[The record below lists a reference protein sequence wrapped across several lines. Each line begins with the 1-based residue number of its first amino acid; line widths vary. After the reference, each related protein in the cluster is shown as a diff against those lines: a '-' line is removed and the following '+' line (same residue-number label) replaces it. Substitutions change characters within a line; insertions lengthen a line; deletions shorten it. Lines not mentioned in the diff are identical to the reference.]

1 MAPKKNRANP
11 ALKGGAV
18 YRAFTFTIVGD
29 KTYRAQYSIDTANG
43 DFLKP
48 TSISWGNFPWEY
60 TQPGKSDF
68 ERLIETPQFQ
78 TGIFASISELK
89 GQMRSQGRF
98 DLGTK
103 AANTSKQNKSWNDTP
118 TQQNPDNPTPV
129 AMPPNWTPPDP
140 VAPINTDGLI
150 QNLEEESEK
159 SAQETIRSLNPPNP
173 SDQSQASTP
182 VTLSYP
188 IDASYSN
195 TQDHVTIEQFTYRAP
210 QESLFPLS
218 SVAPQTTPFDLIT
231 GGLTRN
237 SNLKKF
243 IGIVRLPIPNQLS
256 ISNGVSWG
264 EDRANPV
271 EAAAFFGALGT
282 VNTAIAQGNIGGA
295 LVNLGSGTADFL
307 SKIADGSFAGNAP
320 AALLLSSFI
329 SQYALGKFGINVDPA
344 QFIAR
349 GTGTTINPNLELL
362 FNGPKLRSFSFTFQF
377 APVGVNDAKEA
388 RRIMRFFKQGMAAKR
403 LETNTIFLASP
414 NVFRISYRGTGNK
427 SIKGLNRFKICA
439 LTSCELNYTPEG
451 VYQSYDDPDAVSMP
465 VRTSMTLSFTELT
478 PIFEQD
484 YRTQNDPS
492 IIDIFDP
499 FGSSLQPQDE
509 ITYDDIGF

>member
-18 YRAFTFTIVGD
+18 YREFTFTIVGD

-48 TSISWGNFPWEY
+48 TSITWGNFPWEY

-103 AANTSKQNKSWNDTP
+103 AANTSGQNKSWNDTP
-118 TQQNPDNPTPV
+118 TQQDPDNLKPV
-129 AMPPNWTPPDP
+129 TMPPDWTPPDP

-150 QNLEEESEK
+150 QVLEEESK
-159 SAQETIRSLNPPNP
+159 KNAQETIKSLNPEGNNV
-173 SDQSQASTP
+173 P
-182 VTLSYP
+182 VIISYP
-188 IDASYSN
+188 KDASYVN
-195 TQDHVTIEQFTYRAP
+195 TQDHVFIEQFQYRAP

-218 SVAPQTTPFDLIT
+218 SIGQQTTPFDLIT
-231 GGLTRN
+231 KGLKRN
-237 SNLKKF
+237 SNVKQF
-243 IGIVRLPIPNQLS
+243 IGAVKLPIPNQLG

-271 EAAAFFGALGT
+271 EAAAFFGALGI
-282 VNTAIAQGNIGGA
+282 VNKAIAQGNIGGA
-295 LVNLGSGTADFL
+295 LTDLGSGIGDFL
-307 SKIADGSFAGNAP
+307 SKIANNQFGGNAP
-320 AALLLSSFI
+320 AALLLSSFV

-362 FNGPKLRSFSFTFQF
+362 FNGPKLRSFSFAFEF
-377 APVGVNDAKEA
+377 APNDVEDAQAA
-388 RRIMRFFKQGMAAKR
+388 RQVIRFFRQGMAAKR
-403 LETNTIFLASP
+403 ISTNTIFLASP
-414 NVFRISYRGTGNK
+414 NIFRISYRGNGGQ
-427 SIKGLNRFKICA
+427 IIDGLNRFKICA
-439 LTSCELNYTPEG
+439 LTSCELNFTPEG
-451 VYQSYDDPDAVSMP
+451 VYQSYDDPNVTSMP
-465 VRTSMTLSFTELT
+465 VRTNMALSFTELT
-478 PIFEQD
+478 PIFAQD
-484 YRTQNDPS
+484 YEKQDPNNIDPS
-492 IIDIFDP
+492 LADA
-499 FGSSLQPQDE
+499 FGPSDAVGEFTQLR
-509 ITYDDIGF
+509 YDDIGF